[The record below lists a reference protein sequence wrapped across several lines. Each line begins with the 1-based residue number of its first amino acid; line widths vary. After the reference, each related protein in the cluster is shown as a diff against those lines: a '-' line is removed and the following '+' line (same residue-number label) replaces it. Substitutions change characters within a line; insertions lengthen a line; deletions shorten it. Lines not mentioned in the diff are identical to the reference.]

1 MSPFVDRFL
10 VPFDRLIAIPA
21 IWRVVEGTIIRFA
34 RGLRRR
40 RNAVH
45 VERLRQALAGA
56 SVVQTG
62 PFEGMRYAT
71 MQATCSAILPKLLGT
86 YELEL
91 APAIDR
97 ILQQSYECVVDVG
110 CAEGYYAVGFAWRFP
125 QTSVVA
131 FDIDPIARELCQ
143 LNAAANGRSNQVS
156 IQGAATP
163 SDVADLCRGRRTL
176 IVCDCEGYEL
186 DLFPAIPTADL
197 LQSDL
202 LIETHDF
209 IHQGVHE
216 LLLQRFAATHEVHE
230 FHSIDDRQKA
240 RTYQTSWTS
249 GMDEELREL
258 VFAEGRPVI
267 MRWLLLISR
276 SGPKHANTAASSIS
290 NS

>member
-45 VERLRQALAGA
+45 VERLRQELAAA
-56 SVVQTG
+56 SVVQMG

-71 MQATCSAILPKLLGT
+71 LQATCSAILPKLLGT

-110 CAEGYYAVGFAWRFP
+110 CAEGYYAVGFARRFP
-125 QTSVVA
+125 LAQVVA
-131 FDIDPIARELCQ
+131 FDIDPRARELCQ
-143 LNAAANGRSNQVS
+143 LNAAANGISDQMSVL
-156 IQGAATP
+156 GAATP
-163 SDVADLCRGRRTL
+163 SEVANLCRGRRTL
-176 IVCDCEGYEL
+176 IVCDCEGYER

-216 LLLQRFAATHEVHE
+216 LLLQHFAATHEVYE

-240 RTYQTSWTS
+240 RTYQTSWTT
-249 GMDEELREL
+249 GMDEDLCEL

-267 MRWLLLISR
+267 MRWLILVSR
-276 SGPKHANTAASSIS
+276 AGPKQAHNATSSIP